1 MRIRFPSRP
10 LLSSPATSCR
20 RSFHHAFPRAR
31 TPDHP
36 IFENSLEKTLEEHRS
51 ANRQSL
57 IRKVKVGPRVTPT
70 PEPPESSTVPPEPSV
85 EEPPKPKSPHQASTR
100 NRNSETEKSPT
111 RLSGAR
117 KRSAQQRI
125 KWRPRGKNGQ
135 RPWLDHVGQQSFS
148 SGISQLD
155 AEIRAL
161 EQYMTPTSQ
170 ETEAI
175 YQVVSEITQIVDKS
189 VRCPVQII
197 GSRRTGFQ
205 MSHSNLDL
213 MLHVTDPARSP
224 NSIRKPS
231 ATRLKNLRHYRKLLV
246 AVSSALKQDPKY
258 IVNIDEAP
266 KAGSTAIHQP
276 TGLQLHLSCG
286 EELPAYVEY
295 TQDFLAEYPSL
306 RPLYITTRLIL
317 ESRGLFGSAKSSVDP
332 ITLQVILAAFLRMN
346 HGRFPRATAGG
357 SYAEPLLAFLHTFGS
372 GIDLTTTGVAVDPPG
387 FFNAD
392 SVKAAAATPTAPRT
406 EYDAEDDLLP
416 AYIRGQRALI
426 TAKKNAAVQSN
437 KALAERLCVQDP
449 ANYLR
454 DLGGSC
460 TRTVEIQSAFENAYT
475 RLEAAIDNWEASD
488 PRDGG
493 SLSRSILSSALRAD
507 FEDFEARRAKM
518 VGNGEQHDQPLGT
531 R

>member
-10 LLSSPATSCR
+10 LLSSPTSSCR
-20 RSFHHAFPRAR
+20 RGFYHAFPRAR
-31 TPDHP
+31 IPNHP

-57 IRKVKVGPRVTPT
+57 IRKVKVGPRCKG
-70 PEPPESSTVPPEPSV
+70 E
-85 EEPPKPKSPHQASTR
+85 
-100 NRNSETEKSPT
+100 
-111 RLSGAR
+111 
-117 KRSAQQRI
+117 
-125 KWRPRGKNGQ
+125 Q
-135 RPWLDHVGQQSFS
+135 RPWLVHVGPHAFP
-148 SGISQLD
+148 SGFSQLD

-161 EQYMTPTSQ
+161 ERYMTPTSL

-175 YQVVSEITQIVDKS
+175 HQVVSEITQIVDKS
-189 VRCPVQII
+189 VRCPLQII

-205 MSHSNLDL
+205 MSHSTLDL

-246 AVSSALKQDPKY
+246 AVSSALKQDPNY
-258 IVNIDEAP
+258 TVNIDEAP
-266 KAGSTAIHQP
+266 KPGSTAIHRP
-276 TGLQLHLSCG
+276 TGLQIHLSCG
-286 EELPAYVEY
+286 EELPAYIEY

-317 ESRGLFGSAKSSVDP
+317 ETRGLFGSAKFSIDP
-332 ITLQVILAAFLRMN
+332 VALQTILAAFLKIN
-346 HGRFPRATAGG
+346 HGRFPRSTAGA

-392 SVKAAAATPTAPRT
+392 SVKAAAATPTTPST
-406 EYDAEDDLLP
+406 EYDAEDDLP
-416 AYIRGQRALI
+416 AHIRGQRALI
-426 TAKKNAAVQSN
+426 TAKKNAAVQGN

-460 TRTVEIQSAFENAYT
+460 MRTVEIQSAFENAYT
-475 RLEAAIDNWEASD
+475 RLSAAIDNWEPSD

-493 SLSRSILSSALRAD
+493 PLSRSILSSALRAN
-507 FEDFEARRAKM
+507 FEDFEARRTKI
-518 VGNGEQHDQPLGT
+518 VGNGEPSDQPLGT
-531 R
+531 RK